1 MRTLVTVVLLA
12 AAAGLAGCVVA
23 PPERPPEALDSVPPA
38 PPPEQVTEVVAYP
51 AQGQSE
57 QQPDRDRYECHIW
70 AVKQTGFDPSVPGEP
85 PHQRARG
92 VDGPAPPAVPGSALT
107 GPILPAIAS
116 QPLHT
121 RTVRLT

>member
-38 PPPEQVTEVVAYP
+38 PPPEEVTEVVGYP

-57 QQPDRDRYECHIW
+57 QQLDRDRYECHIW
-70 AVKQTGFDPSVPGEP
+70 AVKQTGFDPSVPGVP
-85 PHQRARG
+85 PHQRVRVVA
-92 VDGPAPPAVPGSALT
+92 GPAPSAVPGSAFT
-107 GPILPAIAS
+107 GAILGAIVSRPRDAGIGA
-116 QPLHT
+116 
-121 RTVRLT
+121 